1 MLERTRS
8 RLPDGSARLYSS
20 SCEQHPHFLGAFADY
35 YYLRPNH
42 AVFRV
47 PDDVTDNMVAPA
59 TCALSQAICGLDK
72 VRFCFGETIVIQ
84 GAGALGICTCAVAKE
99 IGAEKVIVIDSIRER
114 LDLAK
119 DFGADELINIRESK
133 TPEERAQRVREL
145 TEGWGADVVVELV
158 GYPQVI
164 PEGIEM
170 VGNGGR
176 YLMMGTI
183 SIGKTY
189 EADPSII
196 VMGNK
201 SIVGVMLY
209 EANVLKKALDFLSR
223 AKEKYPFHRILSHPY
238 RLEEINKAFEEQDKG
253 LVIRSTITP

>member
-1 MLERTRS
+1 
-8 RLPDGSARLYSS
+8 
-20 SCEQHPHFLGAFADY
+20 
-35 YYLRPNH
+35 
-42 AVFRV
+42 
-47 PDDVTDNMVAPA
+47 MVVPA

-84 GAGALGICTCAVAKE
+84 GAGGLGICTCAVAKE
-99 IGAEKVIVIDSIRER
+99 MGAEKVIVIDGIRER

-119 DFGADELINIRESK
+119 DSGADELINIREFR
-133 TPEERAQRVREL
+133 TPEERVQRVREL
-145 TEGWGADVVVELV
+145 TGGWGADVVVELV
-158 GYPQVI
+158 GYPHVI

-176 YLMMGTI
+176 YLAMGTI

-189 EADPSII
+189 EADPSIV

-223 AKEKYPFHRILSHPY
+223 AKNKYPFNKISSHLYP
-238 RLEEINKAFEEQDKG
+238 LEEINRAFIEQEKG
-253 LVIRSTITP
+253 LVIRSTIAPLA